1 MKKIVY
7 IFIITIMVCSIA
19 GCTQK
24 TVVPINLPE
33 KSVIQSIDIIIGDET
48 ENHSDS
54 EWINQCISSI
64 TDAQATSKES
74 IQELP
79 QVDEFIQINI
89 NTDNAISTIYVYME
103 KGNYYIEQPYQG
115 IYKTDSAFYE
125 MLTGEK

>member
-7 IFIITIMVCSIA
+7 IFIIAIMVCLIA

-64 TDAQATSKES
+64 TDAQATSKAS

-103 KGNYYIEQPYQG
+103 KGNYYIEQTYQG
-115 IYKTDSAFYE
+115 IYKTDLTFYE

>member
-1 MKKIVY
+1 MKKIVS
-7 IFIITIMVCSIA
+7 IFIIAIMVCSIA
-19 GCTQK
+19 GCSQK

-64 TDAQATSKES
+64 TDAQVTSKES

-89 NTDNAISTIYVYME
+89 NTDNAVSTIYVYME

-115 IYKTDSAFYE
+115 IYKTDSTFYE
-125 MLTGEK
+125 MLAGKE